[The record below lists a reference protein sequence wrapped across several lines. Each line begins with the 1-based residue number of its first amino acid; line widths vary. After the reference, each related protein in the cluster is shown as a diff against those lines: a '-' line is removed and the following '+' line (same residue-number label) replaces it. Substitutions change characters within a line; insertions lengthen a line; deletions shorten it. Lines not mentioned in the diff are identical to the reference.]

1 MCRLSRLR
9 LNEDR
14 KSCMSHLSRLERE
27 SESQQTQIVQNSKIK
42 AGNTH
47 AACATGIF
55 LGKCACRWGQGHFTR
70 FYRGAAGKRERPA
83 TCLQYIENKNMEGNR
98 SVEDSKPY
106 QVFAGDV
113 NTKNCRGGRGGNFSL
128 ETERF
133 RMGFRVLRKELL
145 KRICK
150 M

>member
-1 MCRLSRLR
+1 MFCALIVPQAYF
-9 LNEDR
+9 
-14 KSCMSHLSRLERE
+14 LEN
-27 SESQQTQIVQNSKIK
+27 VLA
-42 AGNTH
+42 AGARDT
-47 AACATGIF
+47 
-55 LGKCACRWGQGHFTR
+55 LQG
-70 FYRGAAGKRERPA
+70 FYRGAAGKTERPT

-113 NTKNCRGGRGGNFSL
+113 NTKNCRGGRGGHFSL
-128 ETERF
+128 ETEHF

-145 KRICK
+145 ERICK